1 MGAIRMRVLPREQ
14 HRTQQQ
20 RRTNLRQWFI
30 IGGFL
35 LPGAIIYILFLIF
48 PIIQAAYYS
57 LFKWNG
63 LGPATDFRGLE
74 NYAMVLNHN
83 VFRLALQHSL
93 VIVLLSLLIQ
103 LPSALLLAIA
113 VGRKL
118 KGSSIFRTI
127 FFLPYVFSEIITA
140 IIWTYV
146 YHKNGLVNIV
156 LSALIPNYQPAT
168 LLADT
173 QTVLFAVFAVITW
186 KYFGLQMILYMAG
199 LQQVNQEVEDAAR
212 IDGANEWG
220 VLRYVTIPMMGPTIR
235 LTVFLSV
242 VGSLNQ
248 FALTWVLTNGGPVN
262 ASELVATY
270 MYKFG
275 IVRFN
280 LGYGSTVAV
289 ILFFISL
296 IFSIGYQ
303 RTLLRADYA
312 GRVS

>member
-1 MGAIRMRVLPREQ
+1 MSVSRIRILPREQ
-14 HRTQQQ
+14 AKIHATQ
-20 RRTNLRQWFI
+20 RRSFRDWII
-30 IGGFL
+30 IGLFL
-35 LPGAIIYILFLIF
+35 LPGAIIYILFLIY
-48 PIIQAAYYS
+48 PIFQAAYYS
-57 LFKWNG
+57 LFKWSG
-63 LGPATDFRGLE
+63 LGPATDFRGLG
-74 NYAMVLNHN
+74 NYTQVLNHK
-83 VFRLALQHSL
+83 VFQLALAHSL
-93 VIVLLSLLIQ
+93 VIVILSLLIQ
-103 LPSALLLAIA
+103 LPAALMLAIA

-118 KGSSIFRTI
+118 KGSSFFRTI

-140 IIWTYV
+140 LIWTYV
-146 YHKNGLVNIV
+146 LHKNGLINMIIGTFVQG
-156 LSALIPNYQPAT
+156 YRPAT

-173 QTVLFAVFAVITW
+173 NTVLFAVFAVITW

-199 LQQVNQEVEDAAR
+199 LQQVSTEIEDAAR
-212 IDGANEWG
+212 IDGASEWG
-220 VLRYVTIPMMGPTIR
+220 VLRFVTIPLMGPTIR

-242 VGSLNQ
+242 LGSLNQ

-289 ILFFISL
+289 ILFLISL
-296 IFSIGYQ
+296 VFSIGYQ
-303 RTLLRADYA
+303 RTLLRRDYA

>member
-1 MGAIRMRVLPREQ
+1 MSATRLRILPRQ
-14 HRTQQQ
+14 QTAARTDQ
-20 RRTNLRQWFI
+20 RRGLKEWMI
-30 IGGFL
+30 IGLFV
-35 LPGAIIYILFLIF
+35 LPGAVIYILFLIY
-48 PIIQAAYYS
+48 PIFQAAYFS

-63 LGPATDFRGLE
+63 LGPATDFRGLD
-74 NYAMVLNHN
+74 NYAQVLNHK
-83 VFRLALQHSL
+83 VFQIALEHSL
-93 VIVLLSLLIQ
+93 VIVVLSLLIQ

-146 YHKNGLVNIV
+146 YHKNGLVNMI
-156 LSALIPNYQPAT
+156 LSTFIQGYRPAT

-173 QTVLFAVFAVITW
+173 HAVLFAVFAVITW

-199 LQQVNQEVEDAAR
+199 LQQVSTEIEDAAR
-212 IDGANEWG
+212 IDGASEWG
-220 VLRYVTIPMMGPTIR
+220 VLRNVTIPLMGPTIR

-242 VGSLNQ
+242 LGSLNQ
-248 FALTWVLTNGGPVN
+248 FAITWVLTTGGPVN

-280 LGYGSTVAV
+280 LGYGATVAV
-289 ILFFISL
+289 ILFLISL
-296 IFSIGYQ
+296 VFSIGYQ
-303 RTLLRADYA
+303 RTLLRQDYA

>member
-1 MGAIRMRVLPREQ
+1 MGAIRTRVLPRAQ
-14 HRTQQQ
+14 SQTQQRQ
-20 RRTNLRQWFI
+20 RQSLKQWFI
-30 IGGFL
+30 IAGFV

-48 PIIQAAYYS
+48 PMIQAFYYS

-63 LGPATDFRGLE
+63 LGPATDFRGLD
-74 NYAMVLNHN
+74 NYGAVLNHS
-83 VFRLALQHSL
+83 VFQLALQHSL
-93 VIVLLSLLIQ
+93 VIVVLSLLIQ

-118 KGSSIFRTI
+118 KGRMFFRTI

-146 YHKNGLVNIV
+146 YHKNGLVNII
-156 LSALIPNYQPAT
+156 LSALVPNYQPAT

-173 QTVLFAVFAVITW
+173 NTVLFAVFAVITW

-199 LQQVNQEVEDAAR
+199 LQQVSTEIEDASR
-212 IDGANEWG
+212 IDGASEWG
-220 VLRYVTIPMMGPTIR
+220 VLRYITIPMMAPTIR
-235 LTVFLSV
+235 LTIFLSIL
-242 VGSLNQ
+242 GSLNQ
-248 FALTWVLTNGGPVN
+248 FAITWVLTNGGPVN
-262 ASELVATY
+262 ASELAATY

-289 ILFFISL
+289 ILFVISL
-296 IFSIGYQ
+296 IFSVGYQ
-303 RTLLRADYA
+303 RTLLRRDYA

>member
-1 MGAIRMRVLPREQ
+1 MGVPRARVLPR
-14 HRTQQQ
+14 Q
-20 RRTNLRQWFI
+20 RESAGRSQRIGLREWSI
-30 IGGFL
+30 IGIFV
-35 LPGAIIYILFLIF
+35 LPGAVIYILFLIY

-63 LGPATDFRGLE
+63 LGPATDFRGLA
-74 NYAMVLNHN
+74 NYAQVLNHN
-83 VFRLALQHSL
+83 VFRLALTHSL
-93 VIVLLSLLIQ
+93 VIVVLSLIIQ
-103 LPSALLLAIA
+103 LPSALMLAIA

-118 KGSSIFRTI
+118 KGRALFRTI

-140 IIWTYV
+140 LIWTYV
-146 YHKNGLVNIV
+146 YHKNGLVNMI
-156 LSALIPNYQPAT
+156 LSTLIPGYHPAT
-168 LLADT
+168 LLANT
-173 QTVLFAVFAVITW
+173 ESVLLAVFAVITW

-199 LQQVNQEVEDAAR
+199 LQQVSAEVEDAAR
-212 IDGANEWG
+212 IDGASEWG
-220 VLRYVTIPMMGPTIR
+220 VLRYITIPMMAPTIR

-248 FALTWVLTNGGPVN
+248 FAITWVLTNGGPVN

-289 ILFFISL
+289 ILFLISL
-296 IFSIGYQ
+296 VFSIGYQ
-303 RTLLRADYA
+303 RTLLRQDYA
-312 GRVS
+312 GRAS